1 MGWGD
6 DITTPQHMRGYRLA
20 VFSQLR
26 QAIEAMHSPEEMF
39 RWLSSMIMQR
49 FDVPI
54 VQIWTC
60 ENGWSGQP
68 SPSARL
74 RAMASQNPSQPLQ
87 VLSEKAAEVVE
98 RIARGQ
104 RITSPVPVERIF
116 PPYMASLLKRYGLGI
131 CLYCVNSKN
140 VGLAPEGNAP
150 TQAMPSSGLTFIVML
165 LLSQFPQQD
174 VASAVTII
182 LEQALAIAENRR
194 LLLPMP
200 SAVDQLS
207 APRQA
212 LAPGTPPALPGLII
226 KKKQNAGFMLS
237 SNPFASSVTIT
248 DKQAQRLFEVIDGRT
263 PMAELAALTGMT
275 MQEAQLAL
283 QTLLGLQCVE
293 IYTQEGWP
301 VDTSLLFKNR

>member
-20 VFSQLR
+20 VFTQLR
-26 QAIEAMHSPEEMF
+26 QAIESMHNPEEMF

-54 VQIWTC
+54 VQLWTC
-60 ENGWSGQP
+60 ENGWTDQ
-68 SPSARL
+68 PSARL

-87 VLSEKAAEVVE
+87 VLSEKAAEAVE
-98 RIARGQ
+98 RISKGQ

-116 PPYMASLLKRYGLGI
+116 PAYLASLLKRYGLGI

-140 VGLAPEGNAP
+140 VDLAPEGNAP
-150 TQAMPSSGLTFIVML
+150 LQGRSATGLTFIVL
-165 LLSQFPQQD
+165 LLLQQYPQQD
-174 VASAVTII
+174 LASAITII
-182 LEQALAIAENRR
+182 LEQALVIAENRR
-194 LLLPMP
+194 LLLSVTAPI
-200 SAVDQLS
+200 DQIT

-226 KKKQNAGFMLS
+226 RKKQNAGFMLS

-248 DKQAQRLFEVIDGRT
+248 DKQALRLFEAIDGRT
-263 PMAELAALTGMT
+263 PVGELAALVGMT
-275 MQEAQLAL
+275 LQEAQMAL
-283 QTLLGLQCVE
+283 QILLGLQCVE
-293 IYTQEGWP
+293 IYTPEGWP
-301 VDTSLLFKNR
+301 VDTSLLFKNH